1 MDVVSE
7 YVGGLLG
14 TSCSA
19 SAKKKK
25 KLVFQV
31 GLASVLDAVQS
42 HLIPWNGD
50 KQSVDEG

>member
-25 KLVFQV
+25 NLYSKS
-31 GLASVLDAVQS
+31 AWPSVLDAVQS